1 MEVTTTR
8 YQIQF
13 GSSQI
18 DFQLS
23 YAQRKSLNIQVH
35 PDRSVHVIA
44 PMESDLEKVITKVKG
59 KAPWI
64 IQQQDFFLS
73 FYPLTPVRKYVSG
86 ETHLYL
92 GRQYRL
98 NIIENATK
106 SVKLQHGYI
115 QLSTPDKK
123 DKVVIRQQLNNWY
136 SEKANLH
143 FPILMKKVFPKFK
156 KYNFE
161 SPNLVIRFME
171 KRWGSC
177 TANHKI
183 ILNTELIK
191 APKSD
196 IEYVIAH
203 ELCHIIYPNHS
214 RAFFQL
220 LTNILPNWKKYK
232 QHLER
237 LIS

>member
-1 MEVTTTR
+1 MNTM
-8 YQIQF
+8 YQIEF
-13 GSSQI
+13 GSSRI

-23 YAQRKSLNIQVH
+23 YAERKSLNIQVH
-35 PDRSVHVIA
+35 PDRSVHVTA
-44 PMESDLEKVITKVKG
+44 PMAADVDKVIAKVKG

-73 FYPLTPVRKYVSG
+73 FYPLTPPRKYVSG

-98 NIIENATK
+98 KIIENPQK
-106 SVKLQHGYI
+106 RVKLQYGYI
-115 QLSTPDKK
+115 QLFTPDKK
-123 DKVVIRQQLNNWY
+123 DKAIIKKQLNDWY

-143 FPILMKKVFPKFK
+143 FPILMQKVLPKFK
-156 KYNFE
+156 KYKVQ
-161 SPNLVIRFME
+161 SPELVIRFMQ

-177 TANHKI
+177 TAHHKI

-214 RAFFQL
+214 QQFFKL
-220 LTNILPNWKKYK
+220 LTIILPNWKRYK
-232 QHLER
+232 SHLEH
-237 LIS
+237 LLS